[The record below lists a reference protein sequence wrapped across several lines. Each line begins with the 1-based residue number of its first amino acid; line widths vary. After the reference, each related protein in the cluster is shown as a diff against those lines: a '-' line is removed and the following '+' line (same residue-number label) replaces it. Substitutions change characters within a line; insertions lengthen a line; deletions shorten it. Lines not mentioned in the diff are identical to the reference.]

1 MGIRKLRNDI
11 GRKLKNL
18 RLEKGLSQEKL
29 AEYSNMSREHI
40 SCIERGKNLPTI
52 ETMAKLNI
60 VLYEPEIPQNTGNIA
75 RLCACTGASLYLVG
89 KLGFSL
95 SSKYTKRAGLDYWD
109 SVDLHKIETMDE
121 LFEANKGANFY
132 YLTTKTKR
140 LYTDVDFRDGDFIVF
155 GPETRGLPDIYVKDK
170 NALTIPMRDG
180 QRSLNLSNSVAI
192 VAYEV
197 IRQNGL

>member
-1 MGIRKLRNDI
+1 M
-11 GRKLKNL
+11 
-18 RLEKGLSQEKL
+18 
-29 AEYSNMSREHI
+29 
-40 SCIERGKNLPTI
+40 
-52 ETMAKLNI
+52 LNI

-75 RLCACTGASLYLVG
+75 RLCACTGARLFLVG

-109 SVDLHKIETMDE
+109 SVDLHKVNSMDE
-121 LFEANKGANFY
+121 LFQEFPDGRFF

-140 LYTDVDFRDGDFIVF
+140 KYTDIEFKDNDFIVF
-155 GPETRGLPDIYVKDK
+155 GPESRGLPQEYVTSET
-170 NALTIPMRDG
+170 ALTIPMKEG

-197 IRQNGL
+197 IRQLGL

>member
-1 MGIRKLRNDI
+1 
-11 GRKLKNL
+11 
-18 RLEKGLSQEKL
+18 
-29 AEYSNMSREHI
+29 
-40 SCIERGKNLPTI
+40 
-52 ETMAKLNI
+52 MAKLNI

-95 SSKYTKRAGLDYWD
+95 SSKYTRRAGLDYWD
-109 SVDLHKIETMDE
+109 SVDLHKIDTMEE
-121 LFEANKGANFY
+121 LLDANKGANFY

-140 LYTDVDFRDGDFIVF
+140 VYTDIKFQDGDFIVF
-155 GPETRGLPDIYVKDK
+155 GPETRGLPEKYVTSDT
-170 NALTIPMRDG
+170 ALTIPMKEG